1 MLKINLTKIDTNNN
15 NFYNNLKYLLNINF
29 ENILNKVENYVK
41 NIIYN
46 VKKYKEKSLLF
57 YSKKFEKNSIKNIE
71 DIIIK
76 KNKLKEAFYKIDKET
91 RFILEVCKNRIE
103 MIHNEQKKNFINNW
117 KIVEESGNFL
127 GQKNNNIENVGV
139 YIPGGKALYPST
151 VFMNVLP
158 AKISNAKRI
167 EIFFPKNDKNDIIL
181 ASLYLC
187 GVKKVFSIGGVQA
200 IATMVYGNNIV
211 KKVNK
216 ICGPGNIFVTFSKKI
231 LNGFVGIDTLAGPSE
246 VVIFCDNY
254 SNIENVV
261 FDLFS
266 QSEHDKLSQ
275 SILLSENFD
284 FIKNIEKNIKK
295 IIPFLYRKNIN
306 YNSILNNI
314 LLIKTKNKNESFNII
329 NYISSEH
336 FIINIKNDFEFFK
349 NVKNSGSNFIGLY
362 TSESFGDYIM
372 GLNHVIPT
380 KTNSKFSS
388 SLGVYDF
395 YKKISYLKMNKFS
408 FEKFFHLTSNFSLEE
423 KLFTHSESIKIRLK
437 KFNNNIYND

>member
-15 NFYNNLKYLLNINF
+15 YFYNNLIYLLNLNF
-29 ENILNKVENYVK
+29 DSILNNVENYVK

-57 YSKKFEKNSIKNIE
+57 YYNKFEKKSINKFENF
-71 DIIIK
+71 IINK
-76 KNKLKEAFYKIDKET
+76 KKMKESFYKLDKET

-117 KIVEESGNFL
+117 KIIEESGNFL
-127 GQKNNNIENVGV
+127 GQKNNSIENVGV
-139 YIPGGKALYPST
+139 YVPGGKALYPST
-151 VFMNVLP
+151 VFMNILP
-158 AKISNAKRI
+158 AKISGVKKI
-167 EIFFPKNDKNDIIL
+167 EIFFPQKEKNNIVL

-187 GVKKVFSIGGVQA
+187 DIERVFLIGGVQA
-200 IATMVYGNNIV
+200 IATMAYGNNIID
-211 KKVNK
+211 KVDK
-216 ICGPGNIFVTFSKKI
+216 ICGPGNIYVTLSKKI
-231 LNGFVGIDTLAGPSE
+231 LYGFVGIDSLAGPSE
-246 VVIFCDNY
+246 IVVFCDEY
-254 SNIENVV
+254 SNIENIT

-275 SILLSENFD
+275 SILLCENIN

-295 IIPFLYRKNIN
+295 FIPFLYRKNIN

-314 LLIKTKNKNESFNII
+314 LLIKIKSKNEAFNII
-329 NYISSEH
+329 NFISSEH
-336 FIINIKNDFEFFK
+336 FILDIKNNFEFFK
-349 NVKNSGSNFIGLY
+349 NIKNAGSNFIGFY
-362 TSESFGDYIM
+362 TSESFGDYSM

-380 KTNSKFSS
+380 KTRSRFSS

-408 FEKFFHLTSNFSLEE
+408 FEKFFHLTSNFSLKE

-437 KFNNNIYND
+437 

>member
-15 NFYNNLKYLLNINF
+15 NFYNNLKFLLESNF
-29 ENILNKVENYVK
+29 NNILHKIDNYVK

-57 YSKKFEKNSIKNIE
+57 YLKKFEKNSNRNIE
-71 DIIIK
+71 NIIIEK
-76 KNKLKEAFYKIDKET
+76 DKMKEAFYRIDKET
-91 RFILEVCKNRIE
+91 RYILEVCKNRVEIS
-103 MIHNEQKKNFINNW
+103 HKEQKINFINNW
-117 KIVEESGNFL
+117 KIIEESGSFL
-127 GQKNNNIENVGV
+127 GQKINSIESVGV
-139 YIPGGKALYPST
+139 YIPGGEALYPST
-151 VFMNVLP
+151 VFMNIIP
-158 AKISNAKRI
+158 AKISKIKRI
-167 EIFFPKNDKNDIIL
+167 EVFFPQKDKNDIIL

-187 GVKKVFSIGGVQA
+187 DINRVFSIGGVQA
-200 IATMVYGNNIV
+200 VATMVYGNNV
-211 KKVNK
+211 FKKVDK
-216 ICGPGNIFVTFSKKI
+216 ICGPGNIYVTLSKKI
-231 LNGFVGIDTLAGPSE
+231 LHGFIGIDTLAGPSE
-246 VVIFCDNY
+246 VVVYCDKY
-254 SNIENVV
+254 VDIENVT

-275 SILLSENFD
+275 SILLCED
-284 FIKNIEKNIKK
+284 GEVIKNIEKNIKSFV
-295 IIPFLYRKNIN
+295 PFLYRKNIN

-336 FIINIKNDFEFFK
+336 FILNIKNDFEFFK
-349 NVKNSGSNFIGLY
+349 NIKNSGSNFMGFY
-362 TSESFGDYIM
+362 TSVSFGDYSM

-380 KTNSKFSS
+380 KKNSRFSS

-408 FEKFFHLTSNFSLEE
+408 FEKFFYLTSNFSLKE

-437 KFNNNIYND
+437 

>member
-29 ENILNKVENYVK
+29 ENILNKIENYVK

-57 YSKKFEKNSIKNIE
+57 YSEKFEKNLIRDVKS
-71 DIIIK
+71 IIIE
-76 KNKLKEAFYKIDKET
+76 KNKMKEAFYRIDKET
-91 RFILEVCKNRIE
+91 RFILEICKNRIE

-127 GQKNNNIENVGV
+127 GQKNNNIENIGV
-139 YIPGGKALYPST
+139 YIPGGKAIYPST
-151 VFMNVLP
+151 IFMNILP
-158 AKISNAKRI
+158 AKISGVERV
-167 EIFFPKNDKNDIIL
+167 EVFFPKNKKNDIIL

-187 GVKKVFSIGGVQA
+187 KIEKVFSVGGVQA
-200 IATMVYGNNIV
+200 IATMVYGNNV
-211 KKVNK
+211 VEKVDK
-216 ICGPGNIFVTFSKKI
+216 ICGPGNIYVTIAKKI
-231 LNGFVGIDTLAGPSE
+231 LYGFIGTDTLAGPSE
-246 VVIFCDNY
+246 VLVFCDIY
-254 SNIENVV
+254 SNIENVT

-266 QSEHDKLSQ
+266 QSEHDRISQ
-275 SILLSENFD
+275 SILLCENSD

-295 IIPFLYRKNIN
+295 LIPFLYRKNIN
-306 YNSILNNI
+306 YNSILNNVV
-314 LLIKTKNKNESFNII
+314 LIKTKNKNESFNII

-336 FIINIKNDFEFFK
+336 FILNIKNDFEFFK
-349 NVKNSGSNFIGLY
+349 NIRNSGSNFIGFY
-362 TSESFGDYIM
+362 TSESFGDYSM

-380 KTNSKFSS
+380 KKNSKFSS
-388 SLGVYDF
+388 SLGIYDF

-437 KFNNNIYND
+437 N